1 MSDAELERALS
12 VLGPLEARVMRLVWT
27 SGVRA
32 PFTVR
37 DMLDELPELAYT
49 TVLTTMR
56 RLADKGLLTA
66 EAAVGRKAYH
76 YRATGGPGA
85 FLTAESAREAA
96 TVIERYGDAA
106 LAAFADRLDG
116 LNPDQWAE
124 LERLR
129 EQGAASAAAGSRFGR
144 IPDRSRS

>member
-1 MSDAELERALS
+1 MSGDQLERALG
-12 VLGPLEARVMRLVWT
+12 VLGPLEGRVMRLVW
-27 SGVRA
+27 SNGVRA

-37 DMLDELPELAYT
+37 DVLDEIPELAYT

-56 RLADKGLLTA
+56 RLADKGLLVA

-76 YRATGGPGA
+76 YRQTGDPSD

-96 TVIERYGDAA
+96 TVIDRYGDAA
-106 LAAFADRLDG
+106 LAAFADRLAG
-116 LNPDQWAE
+116 LGPEQRAR

-129 EQGAASAAAGSRFGR
+129 GQ
-144 IPDRSRS
+144 